1 MIKMKTAKAAIAALA
16 ASTLLLTANSFAEA
30 TKVGFVYVG
39 PTGDAGWTYAHDKG
53 RQYVEEQFGDKVET
67 TYVESV
73 AEGADSERVIRQLAK
88 SGHDLIFTTSFG
100 YMNPT
105 LKVAK
110 RFPKVSFEHASGYK
124 RAKNVGTYFDRA
136 YEGRYL
142 TGVVAGK
149 MTKSNVLGY
158 VGSFP
163 IPEVIRGINAFT
175 RGAQS
180 VNPDIKVKVVWVSS
194 WYDPGKEREA
204 AETMI
209 LQGADVITQHTD
221 SPGPINAAE
230 AKGVYAIGYNSDMSP
245 YGETA
250 HLTATVHNWGPLYA
264 AKVKAVIDGNW
275 KAEDVWGGFADDA
288 LTLAPFNEAVPQD
301 VRDYVNAQKAAI
313 IDGSLHPFAGP
324 VTAQDGTV
332 KVPAGEVMSDGD
344 MLGFAWYVDGV
355 DGALPK

>member
-1 MIKMKTAKAAIAALA
+1 MKLSRIAKSATAVLASVALLASTPALA
-16 ASTLLLTANSFAEA
+16 EP

-53 RQYVEEQFGDKVET
+53 RQYVDEQFGDQVKT

-88 SGHDLIFTTSFG
+88 SGHEIIFTTSFG

-110 RFPKVSFEHASGYK
+110 TFPKVAFEHASGYK
-124 RAKNVGTYFDRA
+124 RSKNVGTYFDRA

-142 TGVVAGK
+142 TGIVAGK
-149 MTKSNVLGY
+149 MSKSNVIGY

-175 RGAQS
+175 LGARS
-180 VNPDIKVKVVWVSS
+180 VNPDITVKVVWVSS

-230 AKGVYAIGYNSDMSP
+230 AKGVYAIGYNSDMSE
-245 YGETA
+245 YGENA
-250 HLTATVHNWGPLYA
+250 HLTSTVHNWGPLYA
-264 AKVKAVIDGNW
+264 SKVKAVMDGTW
-275 KAEDVWGGFADDA
+275 TAEDVWGGFADDA
-288 LTLAPFNEAVPQD
+288 LTLAPFNAAVPQD
-301 VRDYVNAQKAAI
+301 VQDYVNTQKAALI
-313 IDGSLHPFAGP
+313 AGTLHPFSGP
-324 VTAQDGTV
+324 VKAQDGSI
-332 KVPAGEVMSDGD
+332 KIAQGETMSDGD
-344 MLGFAWYVDGV
+344 MLGFSWYVEGV
-355 DGALPK
+355 EGALPK

>member
-1 MIKMKTAKAAIAALA
+1 MTHARIVRAAFA
-16 ASTLLLTANSFAEA
+16 LLTSATVLMSAQSLAEP

-53 RQYVEEQFGDKVET
+53 RQYVEEQFGDRVET

-88 SGHDLIFTTSFG
+88 SGHDIIFTTSFG

-110 RFPKVSFEHASGYK
+110 SYPKVAFEHASGYK
-124 RAKNVGTYFDRA
+124 RSKNVGTYFNRA

-142 TGVVAGK
+142 TGIVAGK

-158 VGSFP
+158 VSSFP

-175 RGAQS
+175 RGARS
-180 VNPDIKVKVVWVSS
+180 VNPDVKVKVVWVSS

-230 AKGVYAIGYNSDMSP
+230 AKGVFAIGYNSDMSP
-245 YGETA
+245 YGTTA
-250 HLTATVHNWGPLYA
+250 HLTATVQNWGPLYA
-264 AKVKAVIDGNW
+264 AKVKAVMDGSW
-275 KAEDVWGGFADDA
+275 KSEDVWGGFADGA
-288 LTLAPFNEAVPQD
+288 LDLAPYNAAIPQD
-301 VRDYVNAQKAAI
+301 VRDYVDTQKAAI
-313 IDGSLHPFAGP
+313 ADGSLHPFAGP
-324 VTAQDGTV
+324 VAAQDGTIQ
-332 KVPAGEVMSDGD
+332 VPAGEVMADGD
-344 MLGFAWYVDGV
+344 LLGFSWYVEGV